1 MSEQLAQS
9 TLVVAAILLVFGIWE
24 VIKILRAIQT
34 DIRQMRLMQ
43 FGTNKPEG
51 WEE

>member
-1 MSEQLAQS
+1 MSQFVESVLG
-9 TLVVAAILLVFGIWE
+9 VAGIILIFGMWE